1 MDWIAVA
8 GGLIIAYLLYS
19 IYKAWQESRA
29 PPPPPAKWMVGDLT
43 AESLAFHN
51 GYDWSKPT
59 CLAVE
64 GVIYDV
70 SKSGDLY
77 GPGKQYAVYAGRE
90 CARALAKDSL
100 AVADCTADLSD
111 CTEEEL
117 QRLRQ
122 KQAHFRDVYDEVG
135 KVVPVKQFTL
145 DELSRHDGSDPS
157 LPMLLSIRGV
167 VFDITTGKNFYGPD
181 GIYPFAGHE
190 VARAFALISTDV
202 KDCNDNLEGLGAME
216 MDSLKEWEM
225 KFNSKYPIVGQL
237 VK

>member
-29 PPPPPAKWMVGDLT
+29 PPPPPAKWMVGDPT

-77 GPGKQYAVYAGRE
+77 GPGALEMTINSRQQQQAGRLGT
-90 CARALAKDSL
+90 ALSLQAVVLSYRLRIGVPHVNKSL
-100 AVADCTADLSD
+100 ATPGASVKAV
-111 CTEEEL
+111 
-117 QRLRQ
+117 LR
-122 KQAHFRDVYDEVG
+122 
-135 KVVPVKQFTL
+135 
-145 DELSRHDGSDPS
+145 
-157 LPMLLSIRGV
+157 IRQ
-167 VFDITTGKNFYGPD
+167 PD
-181 GIYPFAGHE
+181 
-190 VARAFALISTDV
+190 
-202 KDCNDNLEGLGAME
+202 N
-216 MDSLKEWEM
+216 
-225 KFNSKYPIVGQL
+225 
-237 VK
+237 